1 MLIEINSYSLNKGVI
16 KFYCTEVENIYSR
29 NREFPKEMEFAFDTH
44 NKYVTKNLI
53 IWLKQQKAVKRIM
66 NDSPTWADVLSSVLG
81 TVVNVNWNRYRVF
94 E

>member
-1 MLIEINSYSLNKGVI
+1 MLIEINSYSLHDGII
-16 KFYCTEVENIYSR
+16 KFYCTECEDLFSR

-44 NKYVTKNLI
+44 DKYVTKNLI
-53 IWLKQQKAVKRIM
+53 TWLKQQRTVKSILQ
-66 NDSPTWADVLSSVLG
+66 DSPTWADVLSATLG